1 MEVIVKSST
10 SIIQSPKKYD
20 QDVFAEE
27 VNTIDQLNSKEIY
40 ENITLNI
47 KVLQILRIGKS
58 TTGANIQEVVIAD
71 ATGLCR
77 CSLWETF
84 IGQLQV
90 HQSYKLTELYV
101 QEYRNKRCVSNA
113 QQGSV
118 IEPIPN
124 IDVGEIT
131 ADNYVNEEEI
141 EIKNATVAAVPKLE
155 CYKACM
161 QCKIHRVE
169 QIEDNKGRCTSQDC
183 LCPQRYDLRKDHI
196 MAKVKLVPK
205 ASPAEEV
212 SITITNNDLKDLFG
226 TDDTDSITEDALLSL
241 PVINSVT
248 YDKMYFQLSQSSP

>member
-1 MEVIVKSST
+1 MEVIAKSST
-10 SIIQSPKKYD
+10 GIIQSPKKYN

-27 VNTIDQLNSKEIY
+27 VNTIESNEK
-40 ENITLNI
+40 ITLNI

-58 TTGANIQEVVIAD
+58 TTGANIQEVLIAD

-90 HQSYKLTELYV
+90 HQSYKLTEFYV

-131 ADNYVNEEEI
+131 ADDYVNEEEI
-141 EIKNATVAAVPKLE
+141 EIKNAIVAAVPKLE

-169 QIEDNKGRCTSQDC
+169 PIEGNKGCCTNQDC
-183 LCPQRYDLRKDHI
+183 LCPQRYDLCKDHI

-212 SITITNNDLKDLFG
+212 SITITNNDLKDLLG

-241 PVINSVT
+241 PVIKSVT
-248 YDKMYFQLSQSSP
+248 YDKTYFKLTSFTA